1 MSSCLHVKL
10 GTHIPPLHAWLQ
22 ALILFFSHLYDRMIG
37 PSCVHYYLLN
47 IASSLLASR
56 QPQGEQP
63 NQSRA
68 TVILMYPQPVIR
80 CSHDRT
86 LTSCQYLQTSLLTY
100 LIACSTSLVFHKP
113 TSLVHLSILSLA
125 AAEYG
130 SLCPFDQKLLTTS
143 HQVTKPS
150 SITNPRM

>member
-10 GTHIPPLHAWLQ
+10 GTRIPPLHAWLQ

-56 QPQGEQP
+56 QPQ
-63 NQSRA
+63 
-68 TVILMYPQPVIR
+68 VIR

-125 AAEYG
+125 AAD
-130 SLCPFDQKLLTTS
+130 DQTVFHNQPS
-143 HQVTKPS
+143 DVTKGLPL
-150 SITNPRM
+150 